1 MSLSRSDSRQ
11 YEKAKR
17 KKQFRNRLSLILILF
32 GVVIIIVGTLLV
44 FTKDN
49 SIKSWIPFIGNN
61 DNRGSITNEAG
72 VKGNKNGTTGKVD
85 VVPEATDEPKSGG
98 EESGEVATGEEKT
111 TVEPIQTDAVIVDEE
126 TNSGS
131 DERISLSFVGDL
143 LPGEYVTPF
152 MTQHGYGFPYEKAML
167 YLSEPDLLAGNLELP
182 ITKRGTP
189 LVGNKYVYKGLPEAL
204 PALRDAGFDVFSLAN
219 NHALDQGVEGMV
231 DTMTHLDEA
240 GISHMGTGNNDTE
253 AFAPVIKEVNGI
265 KVAYIGVSNVIPFAE
280 QKADRNVA
288 GIAETYE
295 TTRTVKAIKSA
306 KEKADIVVL
315 MVHWGVMGADMP
327 EPYQKNN
334 ARIYI
339 DAGAD
344 LVIGSH
350 PHVLQGFEK
359 YKGKWIAY
367 SLGNFVFTN
376 YPKDA
381 LAETGVLDAACSK
394 KGDCELSFYPMKVTE
409 VQPTPLEGEEAKAL
423 LDRLTSISFG
433 VKLEEDGSIVEK

>member
-1 MSLSRSDSRQ
+1 MSLSRSNSRQ
-11 YEKAKR
+11 NEKEKR
-17 KKQFRNRLSLILILF
+17 KKRFRKRLSLTLILLGSSIIII
-32 GVVIIIVGTLLV
+32 GVVLV
-44 FTKDN
+44 YAKEAGLRD
-49 SIKSWIPFIGNN
+49 WIPFIASQENGENSN
-61 DNRGSITNEAG
+61 SQTGTNVNKTSDGKKGEDLPKVEEPSSEVVKPG
-72 VKGNKNGTTGKVD
+72 VKESEEPLPTSTDNATEGTIE
-85 VVPEATDEPKSGG
+85 EADKRVT
-98 EESGEVATGEEKT
+98 
-111 TVEPIQTDAVIVDEE
+111 
-126 TNSGS
+126 
-131 DERISLSFVGDL
+131 LSFVGDL

-231 DTMTHLDEA
+231 DTITHLDEA

-253 AFAPVIKEVNGI
+253 AFAPVIKEVKGI

-280 QKADRNVA
+280 QKADKNVA

-295 TTRTVKAIKSA
+295 TKRAAAAIESA
-306 KEKADIVVL
+306 KKQADIVVV
-315 MVHWGVMGADMP
+315 MVHWGEMETDQP
-327 EPYQKNN
+327 KPYQKNN

-350 PHVLQGFEK
+350 PHVLQGFET

-376 YPKDA
+376 YPKGA
-381 LAETGVLDAACSK
+381 LAETGVLDASCTKEA
-394 KGDCELSFYPMKVTE
+394 DCKLSFNPMIVTE
-409 VQPTPLEGEEAKAL
+409 VQPTPLEGEDAKAL

-433 VKLEEDGSIVEK
+433 VKLEEDGSIVPK